1 MIIQSKNIV
10 RFVSTV
16 AASLAMGLV
25 GAQGDSH
32 EQGEHHNVQKC
43 NFGKTADGQWVDEY
57 TLTNKNGVQAKIITY
72 GAMLTELHVPDRDG
86 GLQDVCLGFDSLDGY
101 LSGHPYFGCI
111 AGRYANRIAKG
122 SFTLDGSI
130 YNLAKNNGA
139 NHLHGGVAGL
149 DKKVWNANA
158 MDGEEGASV
167 EFSYLSPDGEEGY
180 PGNLD
185 IRVIYTLTDCNQLKI
200 DYYAT
205 TDKATPINLTNHAYF
220 NLKGAGDGSILDH
233 LMYLNADFFIPV
245 DAGGIPTGMVQPVTD
260 TVMDFRTPTAIG
272 DRINDV
278 GGEPGG
284 YDHNYVL
291 NKRWDNEMSLAAE
304 VYEPK
309 SGRVMKIYT
318 SEPGVQFYTG
328 NFLDGTL
335 TGKAGKVYNQRFGFC
350 LETQHFP
357 DSPNNAH
364 FPSAILRPGETY
376 RHTTVHEFSVR

>member
-1 MIIQSKNIV
+1 M
-10 RFVSTV
+10 
-16 AASLAMGLV
+16 ALALTGV
-25 GAQGDSH
+25 QADSH
-32 EQGEHHNVQKC
+32 EEGSHSVHKC
-43 NFGKTADGQWVDEY
+43 SFGTTQDGQAVDEF
-57 TLTNKNGVQAKIITY
+57 TLTNKNGVQAKIVTY

-86 GLQDVCLGFDSLDGY
+86 NLQDVCLGFDDLDGY
-101 LSGHPYFGCI
+101 LAGHPYFGVI
-111 AGRYANRIAKG
+111 AGRYANRIGKG
-122 SFTLDGSI
+122 TFTLDGSI
-130 YNLAKNNGA
+130 YNLAKNNGE
-139 NHLHGGVAGL
+139 NHLHGGVEGL
-149 DKKVWNANA
+149 DKKVWSGKVVESDA
-158 MDGEEGASV
+158 GASV

-205 TDKATPINLTNHAYF
+205 TDKATPVNLTNHAYF
-220 NLKGAGDGSILDH
+220 NLEGQGNGTILDH
-233 LMYLNADFFIPV
+233 LMFLNADFFTPV
-245 DAGGIPTGMVQPVTD
+245 DEGSIPTGMIQPVEG

-272 DRINDV
+272 NRINDV

-304 VYEPK
+304 VYAPK

-318 SEPGVQFYTG
+318 TEPGIQFYAG
-328 NFLDGTL
+328 NYLDGTL
-335 TGKAGKVYNQRFGFC
+335 KGKGGKVYEQRYGFC

-357 DSPNNAH
+357 DSPNNSH

-376 RHTTVHEFSVR
+376 RHTTVHEFSTR